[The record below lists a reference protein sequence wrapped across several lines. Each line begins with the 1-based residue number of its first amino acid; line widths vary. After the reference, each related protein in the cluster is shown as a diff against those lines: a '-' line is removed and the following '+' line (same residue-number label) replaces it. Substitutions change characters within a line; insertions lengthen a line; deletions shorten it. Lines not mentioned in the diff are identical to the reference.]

1 MTNNRRKKTS
11 DAVAAVAEGRTMG
24 TPSIATPAIP
34 DAPVAEESED
44 RANFIAYLEYKKT
57 GKTPKSPEPP
67 AMLIHCKVARLFY
80 DGNTTERFKA
90 LGYDVQWPAEQ
101 VRDITLDLF
110 EACKI
115 SGARIEIV
123 PEAE

>member
-1 MTNNRRKKTS
+1 MTTNRRKKAS
-11 DAVAAVAEGRTMG
+11 E
-24 TPSIATPAIP
+24 PKIAP
-34 DAPVAEESED
+34 
-44 RANFIAYLEYKKT
+44 
-57 GKTPKSPEPP
+57 KTPDVPVVPADAATEPP
-67 AMLIHCKVARLFY
+67 AMLIHCKVARLFC

-90 LGYDVQWPAEQ
+90 LGYDVDWPAEQ

-123 PEAE
+123 PDAE